1 MAAPTTSKR
10 FALLIGVDFYQ
21 RGESRQTQ
29 ESQPVSLQNLK
40 GCVNDVRDIEGF
52 LATRFGLNDPYVLT
66 SSPSSK
72 PNIPQELSQKL
83 PTYKNIKESF
93 AKIYEDAHPG
103 DLFFFYFSG
112 HGARLRPIG
121 ASPAGRQTDP
131 SLMPMDYCCGQPAVR
146 GWELNNWLRRLYG
159 KKVQIIVC
167 LDSCYSGGSWRDGVI
182 IRTPDNWEPP
192 PNLPVDEISETE
204 HAETHGT
211 FCESN
216 SRDSDLDES
225 WDINPTDFTLM
236 AACKRNQTAEERPID
251 GQMRGV
257 FTYYLVSYLR
267 QNLGKMVAYRTV
279 CDHIQN
285 QVNAQA
291 PQVYGQDRLAFFSN
305 KEPRSPVP
313 IIVRVEEKDAVL
325 PIGRLHGV
333 KVGAEFTTYP
343 QPLNAPLSIYQVDE
357 LKCRARIG
365 QELSSNLCNNSEVY
379 SSRWSADETVKI
391 GVDQSLGCEF
401 RKLLHVA
408 LQNRIA
414 GRIEVSEGPEVGSF
428 MLRKRGHDGVDV
440 IGPKSLVGYDGVVHG
455 LDIHDQHPEKL
466 ATKSALALAHLF
478 RFQQVLDLRIEASKE
493 PAPFKLIL
501 EHDTSR
507 KQLLS
512 GDKAQDNTRLRLSY
526 ENRGDTTLFFM
537 FLVLSPG
544 FHVRQLYPRIDS
556 PQVMQAQCKGSFTF
570 KLRVPSRLPDGC
582 HRDIIRAVITNRAD
596 VSLKTLELPDI
607 WDTDQNSGEDTYG
620 PERHATMISDLT
632 WWVEDIEIW
641 TERLVP
647 AGESHGSRHTGFKM
661 L

>member
-1 MAAPTTSKR
+1 MATRTTPKR

-29 ESQPVSLQNLK
+29 ESQPISLQSLQ
-40 GCVNDVRDIEGF
+40 GCVNDVRDMEGF
-52 LATRFGLNDPYVLT
+52 LTARFGLNDPYILT

-72 PNIPQELSQKL
+72 PNIPQELPQKL
-83 PTYKNIKESF
+83 PTYKNIEGSF
-93 AKIYEDAHPG
+93 AKIYDDARPG

-146 GWELNNWLRRLYG
+146 GWELNNWLRRLYR
-159 KKVQIIVC
+159 KKVQIIVG

-192 PNLPVDEISETE
+192 PNLPIDEMGKTE
-204 HAETHGT
+204 DGEMHGT
-211 FCESN
+211 FCDSN

-267 QNLGKMVAYRTV
+267 QNLRRMVAYRTV
-279 CDHIQN
+279 CDHIRN
-285 QVNAQA
+285 QVNAQT

-305 KEPRSPVP
+305 KEPPYPVP
-313 IIVRVEEKDAVL
+313 IIINVEGKDAVL

-333 KVGAEFTTYP
+333 KVGAEFMTYP
-343 QPLNAPLSIYQVDE
+343 QPLNVPLSIYQVDE
-357 LKCRARIG
+357 LKCRAKIG
-365 QELSSNLCNNSEVY
+365 QGLASNLRSNSEVY
-379 SSRWSADETVKI
+379 SSRWSADKTVKI

-401 RKLLHVA
+401 WKLLHVT

-414 GRIEVSEGPEVGSF
+414 GRIEVSEGTEVDSF

-440 IGPKSLVGYDGVVHG
+440 VGPKSLVGYDGVVHG
-455 LDIHDQHPEKL
+455 LDIHDQHPEEL

-478 RFQQVLDLRIEASKE
+478 RFQQVLDLRNEASKE
-493 PAPFKLIL
+493 PASFHVIL

-507 KQLLS
+507 IQLLS
-512 GDKAQDNTRLRLSY
+512 GEKVQDDTRLRLSY
-526 ENRGDTTLFFM
+526 ENRGDTTLFFT

-544 FHVRQLYPRIDS
+544 FHVRQLYPRTDS
-556 PQVMQAQCKGSFTF
+556 PEA
-570 KLRVPSRLPDGC
+570 VPVLC
-582 HRDIIRAVITNRAD
+582 DI
-596 VSLKTLELPDI
+596 SLKTLELPDI
-607 WDTDQNSGEDTYG
+607 WDTDQDPGEGTSG

-641 TERLVP
+641 TERLVL
-647 AGESHGSRHTGFKM
+647 AGESHGSSVQVSRCSS
-661 L
+661 